1 MPGTETVCNSASV
14 LVPAH
19 IQQTTPNL
27 GAQEAILLVTDFVG
41 QDLSS
46 IELHA
51 EPQLGMLG
59 G

>member
-1 MPGTETVCNSASV
+1 MCNSASV
-14 LVPAH
+14 LVPAD